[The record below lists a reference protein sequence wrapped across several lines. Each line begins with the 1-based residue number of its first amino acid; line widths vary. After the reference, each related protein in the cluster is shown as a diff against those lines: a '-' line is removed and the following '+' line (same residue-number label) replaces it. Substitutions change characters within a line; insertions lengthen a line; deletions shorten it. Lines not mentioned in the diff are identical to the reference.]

1 MNALTLFVLV
11 LTVLALAY
19 LIVQLYKAQKRGNLI
34 NILRELLIIFLAI
47 MMMGLLSYLVIQF
60 IRLII

>member
-34 NILRELLIIFLAI
+34 NILRDLLIIFLAI

>member
-19 LIVQLYKAQKRGNLI
+19 LIVQLYKAQKRGNFI
-34 NILRELLIIFLAI
+34 NILRDLLIIFLAI